1 MDKQTA
7 EQLLKTAIADEGA
20 QFREGQWEAIDALV
34 NHNQKLLV
42 VQRTGW
48 GKSSVYFIST
58 KIFRDRGKG
67 PTIIVSPLLALMRN
81 QIESAQRLGI
91 KAVTMNSTNIV
102 DWEKVTKDIL
112 DDKIDCLLISPERLA
127 NDKFVETVLRP
138 ISDSISL
145 MVVDEAHCISD
156 WGHDFRPDY
165 RRIVNILK
173 LLPEN
178 TPVLGT
184 TATANDRVVDDIQT
198 QLGNI
203 EIQRGTLIRE
213 SLALQNIVLPD
224 QPSRLAWLA
233 QTIPTLASTGI
244 VYVLTQRDADIV
256 SLWLNICG
264 IDAKP
269 YYSGVTDPEFVNER
283 GKLDTNAYRE
293 HLEQQL
299 LNDKLTVLVATT
311 ALGMG
316 YDKPNLGF
324 VIHFQAPGSI
334 VAFYQQVGR
343 AGRGIDSAV
352 GVLMSGEEDSR
363 IHDFFRKTAFPTEA
377 NVNRILKALDPVE
390 YLTAEGLEKEANLPQ
405 GRIEHVLK
413 FLAAEY
419 PAPVGNVGKK
429 WHRNPVPYQMDMNK
443 VQAITD
449 IREAEWAEIGKYLT
463 TENCLMLNVRNA
475 LDDHS
480 DEPCGKCR
488 NCIGEDLLPTDV
500 DTALGQ
506 KAADFLCRSEM
517 VMEPRKQIA
526 VSNDEAAK
534 TFVKYDFP
542 RLLGDLAAEPG
553 RILSRW
559 GDAGWGQMVAD
570 DKHNNHFR
578 DELVDA
584 TVEMITERWKP
595 DAFPT
600 WVCCIPS
607 LNHKTLVPD
616 FAKRLADKLGLPFVD
631 SLDKVLENEPQK
643 WQQNRYHQCSNL
655 DGAFKVT
662 KLGPEGS
669 VLLVDDVVRS
679 KWTFTVGA
687 ALLKQAGS
695 GKVYPVAL
703 ASTSVND

>member
-1 MDKQTA
+1 MDKLEAEVLLQTA
-7 EQLLKTAIADEGA
+7 INQPESK
-20 QFREGQWEAIDALV
+20 FREGQWEAIDALV

-58 KIFRDRGKG
+58 RIFRDRGQG

-81 QIESAQRLGI
+81 QIESAERLGI
-91 KAVTMNSTNIV
+91 NAVTMNSTNTD
-102 DWEKVTKDIL
+102 DWQRVTRDIL
-112 DDKIDCLLISPERLA
+112 NDDIDCLLISPERLA

-138 ISDSISL
+138 IADRIAL

-165 RRIVNILK
+165 RRIANILS
-173 LLPEN
+173 LLPSN

-184 TATANDRVVDDIQT
+184 TATANDRVVEDIQN
-198 QLGNI
+198 QLGDI
-203 EIQRGTLIRE
+203 EIQRGSLIRDT
-213 SLALQNIVLPD
+213 LALQNITLPD

-233 QTIPTLASTGI
+233 QTIPNLERTGI
-244 VYVLTQRDADIV
+244 VYVLTQRDAEIV
-256 SLWLNICG
+256 SRWLNVCG
-264 IDAKP
+264 INAKP
-269 YYSGVTDPEFVNER
+269 YYSGVTHPDFVNAR
-283 GKLDTNAYRE
+283 GTQDTDAYRQY
-293 HLEQQL
+293 LEQQL
-299 LNDKLTVLVATT
+299 LDNGLKVLVATT

-316 YDKPNLGF
+316 YDKPDLGF

-343 AGRGIDSAV
+343 AGRGIDSAI
-352 GVLMSGEEDSR
+352 GILMSGEEDGR
-363 IHDFFRKTAFPTEA
+363 IHEFFRKNAFPTQA
-377 NVNRILKALDPVE
+377 NVQRILNALAHVD
-390 YLTAEGLEKEANLPQ
+390 YLTPENLEKEANLPQ
-405 GRIEHVLK
+405 KRIEHVLK

-419 PAPVGNVGKK
+419 PAPVGCVGKK
-429 WHRNPVPYQMDMNK
+429 WNRNPVPYKMDMIK
-443 VQAITD
+443 VEEITA
-449 IREAEWAEIGKYLT
+449 IREAEWTEIKQYLEST
-463 TENCLMLNVRNA
+463 DCLMLTVRNA
-475 LDDHS
+475 LDDKT

-488 NCIGEDLLPTDV
+488 NCVGHDLLPTDV
-500 DTALGQ
+500 NQQMGQ
-506 KAADFLCRSEM
+506 AAADFLSRSEI

-526 VSNDEAAK
+526 ASNLEASK
-534 TFVKYDFP
+534 TFVQYDFP
-542 RLLGDLAAEPG
+542 RALGELAAQEG

-584 TVEMITERWKP
+584 TAEMIIDRWKP
-595 DAFPT
+595 EAFPA

-616 FAKRLADKLGLPFVD
+616 FAKRLAAKLGLPFVD
-631 SLDKVLENEPQK
+631 SLVKVLENEPQK

-655 DGAFKVT
+655 DGAFRVNQ
-662 KLGPEGS
+662 LGPEGS

-687 ALLKQAGS
+687 ALLQQAGS